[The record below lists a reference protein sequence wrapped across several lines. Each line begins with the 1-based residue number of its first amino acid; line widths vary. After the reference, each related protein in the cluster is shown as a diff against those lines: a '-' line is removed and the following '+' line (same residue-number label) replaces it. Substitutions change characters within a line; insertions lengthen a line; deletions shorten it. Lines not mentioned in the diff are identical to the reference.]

1 MKISVQEVY
10 FIDFSTK
17 FLLLQVTAS
26 KAKYCLQLLVKSEYG
41 GPTKC
46 TVLKLNQSINQS
58 TLLVHP
64 IKMGFHIPI
73 TIKSNM
79 NNRNIK

>member
-1 MKISVQEVY
+1 M
-10 FIDFSTK
+10 
-17 FLLLQVTAS
+17 LR
-26 KAKYCLQLLVKSEYG
+26 
-41 GPTKC
+41 
-46 TVLKLNQSINQS
+46 KLIIQSINQSINQS

-79 NNRNIK
+79 NNKNIKQTFESDKTLPYYLKNIKYA

>member
-1 MKISVQEVY
+1 MQNKQSGTGCKVDLQIS
-10 FIDFSTK
+10 I
-17 FLLLQVTAS
+17 
-26 KAKYCLQLLVKSEYG
+26 
-41 GPTKC
+41 
-46 TVLKLNQSINQS
+46 NQSINQS

-79 NNRNIK
+79 NNRNLK